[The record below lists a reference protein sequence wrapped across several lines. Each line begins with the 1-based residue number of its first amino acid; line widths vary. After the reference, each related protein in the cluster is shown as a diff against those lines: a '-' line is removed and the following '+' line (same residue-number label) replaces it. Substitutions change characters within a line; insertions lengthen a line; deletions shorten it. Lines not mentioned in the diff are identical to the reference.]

1 LIAHPSSFEHER
13 KIQMAEM
20 IGPIELIVAA
30 FSDEEKAGVVL
41 KDLKAL
47 EKDGV
52 ILLVNA
58 AVMVKDDKGKIS
70 VKETE
75 DITGGKGAL
84 FGAIAG
90 GLIGLLGGPVGV
102 IIGAAAGAATGGVAA
117 NKIDMGFPDDMLKEL
132 ESSLSPGTS
141 AILALIQHQWV
152 DAVVEEL
159 EKAGAKLFRQ
169 AIKEE
174 LASQLAEGE
183 AKTGEEAQPQSKE

>member
-1 LIAHPSSFEHER
+1 
-13 KIQMAEM
+13 MAEM

-30 FSDEEKAGVVL
+30 FSGESKATAVL
-41 KDLKAL
+41 KDLKKL

-58 AVMVKDDKGKIS
+58 AVMVKNEKGKVSI
-70 VKETE
+70 KETE
-75 DITGGKGAL
+75 DVTGGKGAL

-102 IIGAAAGAATGGVAA
+102 IIGAAAGAATGGIAA
-117 NKIDMGFPDDMLKEL
+117 SKIDMGFPDDTLKEL
-132 ESSLSPGTS
+132 DDSLTPGSS

-152 DAVVEEL
+152 DAVVSEL

-169 AIKEE
+169 ALKDE
-174 LASQLAEGE
+174 LAAQLVEDE
-183 AKTGEEAQPQSKE
+183 TKTEQKPEEKE

>member
-1 LIAHPSSFEHER
+1 
-13 KIQMAEM
+13 MAEM
-20 IGPIELIVAA
+20 VGPIELIVAA
-30 FSDEEKAGVVL
+30 FNDEAKAGATL

-47 EKDGV
+47 EKEGV

-58 AVMVKDDKGKIS
+58 AVMVKDEHGKIS

-75 DITGGKGAL
+75 DISGGKGAL
-84 FGAIAG
+84 FGAVAG

-117 NKIDMGFPDDMLKEL
+117 SKIDMGFPDDTLKEL
-132 ESSLSPGTS
+132 ETSLTPGSS

-169 AIKEE
+169 ALQDE
-174 LASQLAEGE
+174 LAAQLAEGE
-183 AKTGEEAQPQSKE
+183 QPAEEKPAEKPEEGSGKAE

>member
-1 LIAHPSSFEHER
+1 MS
-13 KIQMAEM
+13 EM

-30 FSDEEKAGVVL
+30 FSDESKAAAVL
-41 KDLKAL
+41 KDLKTL

-58 AVMVKDDKGKIS
+58 AVMVKDEKGKVSI
-70 VKETE
+70 KETE

-117 NKIDMGFPDDMLKEL
+117 SKIDMGFPNDTLKEL
-132 ESSLSPGTS
+132 DDSLTPGSS

-152 DAVVEEL
+152 DAVVSEL
-159 EKAGAKLFRQ
+159 EKAGATLFRQ
-169 AIKEE
+169 ALKEE
-174 LASQLAEGE
+174 LAAQLVEDE
-183 AKTGEEAQPQSKE
+183 TKTEQKPADKE

>member
-1 LIAHPSSFEHER
+1 VIIQVLTDER
-13 KIQMAEM
+13 KTQMAEM

-30 FSDEEKAGVVL
+30 FSDESKAAAVL
-41 KDLKAL
+41 KDLKTL

-58 AVMVKDDKGKIS
+58 AVMVKDEKGKVSI
-70 VKETE
+70 KETE
-75 DITGGKGAL
+75 DISGGKGAL

-117 NKIDMGFPDDMLKEL
+117 SKIDMGFPNDTLKEL
-132 ESSLSPGTS
+132 DDSLTPGSS

-152 DAVVEEL
+152 DTVVSEL

-169 AIKEE
+169 SIKEE
-174 LASQLAEGE
+174 LASQLVEDETKTEQKPADEG
-183 AKTGEEAQPQSKE
+183 

>member
-1 LIAHPSSFEHER
+1 
-13 KIQMAEM
+13 MAEM

-30 FSDEEKAGVVL
+30 FSDESKAAAVL
-41 KDLKAL
+41 KDLKKL

-58 AVMVKDDKGKIS
+58 AVMVKDEKGKVSI
-70 VKETE
+70 KETE
-75 DITGGKGAL
+75 DVTSGKGAL

-102 IIGAAAGAATGGVAA
+102 IIGAAAGAATGGIAA
-117 NKIDMGFPDDMLKEL
+117 SKIDMGFPNDTLKEL
-132 ESSLSPGTS
+132 DDSLTPGSS

-169 AIKEE
+169 ALKEE
-174 LASQLAEGE
+174 LAAQLVEE
-183 AKTGEEAQPQSKE
+183 ETKTEQKPEDNQ

>member
-1 LIAHPSSFEHER
+1 
-13 KIQMAEM
+13 MAEM

-30 FSDEEKAGVVL
+30 FSDESKAAAVL
-41 KDLKAL
+41 KDLKKL

-58 AVMVKDDKGKIS
+58 AVMVKDEKGKVSI
-70 VKETE
+70 KETE

-117 NKIDMGFPDDMLKEL
+117 SKIDMGFPNDTLKEL
-132 ESSLSPGTS
+132 DDSLTPGSS

-152 DAVVEEL
+152 DTVVSEL
-159 EKAGAKLFRQ
+159 EKTGAKLFRQ
-169 AIKEE
+169 ALKEE
-174 LASQLAEGE
+174 LTAQLVEDETKTEQKPADEG
-183 AKTGEEAQPQSKE
+183 

>member
-1 LIAHPSSFEHER
+1 
-13 KIQMAEM
+13 MAEM

-30 FSDEEKAGVVL
+30 FSDESKAAAVL
-41 KDLKAL
+41 KDLKKL

-58 AVMVKDDKGKIS
+58 AVMVKDEKGKVSI
-70 VKETE
+70 KETE
-75 DITGGKGAL
+75 DISGGKGAL

-117 NKIDMGFPDDMLKEL
+117 SKIDMGFPNDTLKEL
-132 ESSLSPGTS
+132 DDSLTPGTS

-152 DAVVEEL
+152 DLWYRVGEGRREALPPGFER
-159 EKAGAKLFRQ
+159 GACCTISGRRDQ
-169 AIKEE
+169 NR
-174 LASQLAEGE
+174 AENRGQ
-183 AKTGEEAQPQSKE
+183 GIILN

>member
-1 LIAHPSSFEHER
+1 MIPHLDLESER
-13 KIQMAEM
+13 MIEMAEM
-20 IGPIELIVAA
+20 IGPIELVVAA
-30 FSDEEKAGVVL
+30 FNDETKAGAVL

-47 EKDGV
+47 EKDGM

-70 VKETE
+70 IKETD

-84 FGAIAG
+84 FGAVAG
-90 GLIGLLGGPVGV
+90 GLIGLMGGPVGV

-117 NKIDMGFPDDMLKEL
+117 NKIDMGFPDDMLKEM
-132 ESSLSPGTS
+132 ESSLPPGSS

-152 DAVVEEL
+152 DTAVAEL

-169 AIKEE
+169 AIKDE
-174 LASQLAEGE
+174 LASQLAEDE
-183 AKTGEEAQPQSKE
+183 AKTGEDAQP

>member
-1 LIAHPSSFEHER
+1 
-13 KIQMAEM
+13 MAEM

-30 FSDEEKAGVVL
+30 FNDEAKAGAVL
-41 KDLKAL
+41 KDLKGL

-58 AVMVKDDKGKIS
+58 AVMVKDEKGKITI
-70 VKETE
+70 KETE
-75 DITGGKGAL
+75 DVTSGKGAL

-90 GLIGLLGGPVGV
+90 GVIGLLGGPVGV

-117 NKIDMGFPDDMLKEL
+117 SKIDMGFPDDSLKEL
-132 ESSLSPGTS
+132 ESGLTPGSS

-152 DAVVEEL
+152 DAVVSEL

-169 AIKEE
+169 ALQDE
-174 LASQLAEGE
+174 LAAQLVEGE
-183 AKTGEEAQPQSKE
+183 ANTEEKPAESTKSEE

>member
-1 LIAHPSSFEHER
+1 
-13 KIQMAEM
+13 MAEM

-30 FSDEEKAGVVL
+30 FSDESKAAAVL
-41 KDLKAL
+41 KDLKTL

-58 AVMVKDDKGKIS
+58 AVMVKDEKGKVSI
-70 VKETE
+70 KETE
-75 DITGGKGAL
+75 DISGGKGAL

-117 NKIDMGFPDDMLKEL
+117 SKIDMGFPNDTLKEL
-132 ESSLSPGTS
+132 DDSLTPGSS

-152 DAVVEEL
+152 DTVVSEL

-169 AIKEE
+169 SIKEE
-174 LASQLAEGE
+174 LASQLVEDETKTEQKPADEG
-183 AKTGEEAQPQSKE
+183 